1 MYVYIR
7 SEKAQPAEGKWPATN
22 DLWTVGFYKPDGKF
36 EPESD
41 HTSSA
46 DAAERVRYLNGGNAE
61 SDLENSVKIWG
72 SGS

>member
-7 SEKAQPAEGKWPATN
+7 SEKAQPAE
-22 DLWTVGFYKPDGKF
+22 GKF